1 MPPYSQNEIQM
12 SPGDLIEF
20 TICLANMNG
29 NVDLHTLTWEKP
41 ELIEICQNER
51 DALSYNRDI
60 KLLSALDR
68 KVKVQC
74 NTNRLCEV
82 EDAVVDWIP
91 VSQIDVPKIQVT
103 IKNFVSSVS

>member
-1 MPPYSQNEIQM
+1 
-12 SPGDLIEF
+12 
-20 TICLANMNG
+20 MNG
-29 NVDLHTLTWEKP
+29 NVDLASLTWERP
-41 ELIEICQNER
+41 QLIEICPNEK

-82 EDAVVDWIP
+82 EDAVVDWIS
-91 VSQIDVPKIQVT
+91 VSHIDVPKIPVT
-103 IKNFVSSVS
+103 IKNFVLPVS